1 MPTMR
6 WSPVEYLNFGGRSDL
21 HFCLSYLHPG
31 DNPSYRSFAA
41 RLPGYAASIV
51 ILANDETASI
61 QDLLRQLL

>member
-1 MPTMR
+1 MR

-41 RLPGYAASIV
+41 RLPGYAASID
-51 ILANDETASI
+51 ILANDETARI
-61 QDLLRQLL
+61 QDLVKQLL